1 MGLCASTALGQD
13 IFEKE
18 KGLYSTAGLADTVGV
33 EGQDNLVIKS
43 AGSLTGTITITVA
56 EQDEVSL
63 VYYKQARALSRSR
76 AIDYIDL
83 LAITLTTLPNYVRME
98 LRAPNP
104 PPWDSNVESGMIDA
118 ELVLPAGFSVTM
130 EAVYYDL
137 VARGPLRKVEVPS
150 SLGRF
155 DIADVSESVILST
168 KNRRVA
174 LENIS
179 GEISVSTVNSSL
191 IATNLSSGG
200 KPAVLRNE
208 SGEII
213 VEGFTGEI
221 NVKNDF
227 GRTVIRDFSPSGHG
241 SFIRGS
247 SGPIELE
254 IVEMFEGQLVV
265 SNRYEDINITV
276 PDTLSAYFSLAV
288 DDGLIEAVSFPFVAD
303 LVERDRLSLSSG
315 AGEAEIVA
323 SIRGEGNIYVRGVKG
338 D

>member
-1 MGLCASTALGQD
+1 
-13 IFEKE
+13 
-18 KGLYSTAGLADTVGV
+18 
-33 EGQDNLVIKS
+33 
-43 AGSLTGTITITVA
+43 
-56 EQDEVSL
+56 
-63 VYYKQARALSRSR
+63 
-76 AIDYIDL
+76 
-83 LAITLTTLPNYVRME
+83 
-98 LRAPNP
+98 
-104 PPWDSNVESGMIDA
+104 MIDA

-155 DIADVSESVILST
+155 DVADVSESVILST

-179 GEISVSTVNSSL
+179 GEISVSTANSSL

-265 SNRYEDINITV
+265 SNRYEDINIIV

-315 AGEAEIVA
+315 AGDAEIVA